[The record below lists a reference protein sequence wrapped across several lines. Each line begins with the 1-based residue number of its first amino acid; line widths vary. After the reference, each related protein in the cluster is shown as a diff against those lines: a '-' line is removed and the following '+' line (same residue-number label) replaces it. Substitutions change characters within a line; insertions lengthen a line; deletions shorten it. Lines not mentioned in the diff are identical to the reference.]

1 VTIDPVE
8 KRIGRPATQ
17 DGVLGGQAEPP
28 KRLSSLDE
36 GVLGVLNIGR
46 LNVGTNG

>member
-1 VTIDPVE
+1 MSELARLLQGVGET
-8 KRIGRPATQ
+8 
-17 DGVLGGQAEPP
+17 DG
-28 KRLSSLDE
+28 LDE